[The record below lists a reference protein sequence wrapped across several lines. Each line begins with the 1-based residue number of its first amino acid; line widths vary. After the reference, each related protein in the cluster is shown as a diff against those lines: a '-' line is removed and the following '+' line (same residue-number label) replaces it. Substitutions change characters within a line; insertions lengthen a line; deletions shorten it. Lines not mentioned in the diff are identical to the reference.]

1 MRVGDFPNRRHDGQR
16 PTGRW
21 RSGTVRCVR
30 IDELDYD
37 LPEHLIAQAPLE
49 PRDASRLLIV
59 DRSDATLTDATFR
72 DLPTLL
78 RADDLVVLNTTR
90 VRAARLRLRRAT
102 GGAAEVLLLEP
113 QGDVWKALVRPARKL
128 RPGARLAGDGLEVEI
143 VEVGEAGEA
152 LVRLHAE
159 GSIDAAIARAGVMPL
174 PPYIRT
180 AAADPERYQTVF
192 SQTLGSAAAPTAGLH
207 FTPELL
213 ERVRSVCRVVE
224 VDLQVG
230 LDTFRPV
237 TAVALEEHEMHSEAY
252 AVTPAARAEITA
264 AVAAGRRVVAIGTT
278 TTRVLET
285 IADAGAPDVGRTSI
299 LLQPGVPFRTVGAL
313 VTNFHLPRSTLLA
326 LVMGLAGES
335 LIRDA
340 YAHAVREGY
349 RFYSFGDAMVI
360 V

>member
-1 MRVGDFPNRRHDGQR
+1 M
-16 PTGRW
+16 
-21 RSGTVRCVR
+21 R

-37 LPEHLIAQAPLE
+37 LPEELIAQTPVE

-59 DRSDATLTDATFR
+59 DRSNGSLTDARFR

-78 RADDLVVLNTTR
+78 RPDDLVVLNTTR
-90 VRAARLRLRRAT
+90 VRAARLALTRET
-102 GGAAEVLLLEP
+102 GGAAEALLLEP
-113 QGDVWKALVRPARKL
+113 RGDTWQALVRPARKL
-128 RPGARLAGDGLEVEI
+128 KPGARLVGSGIEVEI
-143 VEVGEAGEA
+143 IEVREAGEA
-152 LVRLHAE
+152 TVRLHAD
-159 GSIDAAIARAGVMPL
+159 GSIDAAIERAGVMPL
-174 PPYIRT
+174 PPYIRQQ
-180 AAADPERYQTVF
+180 AHDPERYQTVF
-192 SQTLGSAAAPTAGLH
+192 ARAVGSAAAPTAGLH

-213 ERVRSVCRVVE
+213 AAVRAVCPTLEVE
-224 VDLQVG
+224 LQVG

-237 TAVALEEHEMHSEAY
+237 TADALEEHAMHSEAY
-252 AVTPAARAEITA
+252 AVDPDVRARIAQ
-264 AVAAGRRVVAIGTT
+264 AVADRRRVIAIGTT

-285 IADAGAPDVGRTSI
+285 IADPAMPDSGRTSI

-335 LIRDA
+335 LIREA

>member
-1 MRVGDFPNRRHDGQR
+1 M
-16 PTGRW
+16 
-21 RSGTVRCVR
+21 R
-30 IDELDYD
+30 IDELDYH
-37 LPEHLIAQAPLE
+37 LPEELIAQTPLE

-59 DRSDATLTDATFR
+59 DRADGSLTDAHFR
-72 DLPTLL
+72 DLPSLL

-90 VRAARLRLRRAT
+90 VRAARLALRRAT

-113 QGDVWKALVRPARKL
+113 LGDVWKALVRPARKL
-128 RPGARLAGDGLEVEI
+128 RSGARLAGAGIEVEI

-152 LVRLHAE
+152 IVRLHAD
-159 GSIDAAIARAGVMPL
+159 GSIDAAIERAGAMPL

-192 SQTLGSAAAPTAGLH
+192 SREVGSAAAPTAGLH

-213 ERVRSVCRVVE
+213 AQVRDVCEVVE
-224 VDLQVG
+224 VDLRVG

-237 TAVALEEHEMHSEAY
+237 TAEALEEHPMHSEAY
-252 AVTPAARAEITA
+252 SVDAGVRAAIARA
-264 AVAAGRRVVAIGTT
+264 VVDRRRVVAIGTT

-285 IADAGAPDVGRTSI
+285 IADPAMPDAGRTEL

-340 YAHAVREGY
+340 YAHAVRERY

>member
-1 MRVGDFPNRRHDGQR
+1 
-16 PTGRW
+16 
-21 RSGTVRCVR
+21 VR
-30 IDELDYD
+30 IDDLDYE
-37 LPEHLIAQAPLE
+37 LPEELIAQTPVE

-59 DRSDATLTDATFR
+59 DRSDGSLTDAQFR
-72 DLPTLL
+72 DLPSLL
-78 RADDLVVLNTTR
+78 RADDLIVLNSTR
-90 VRAARLRLRRAT
+90 VRAARLALTRET

-128 RPGARLAGDGLEVEI
+128 KPGARLVGSGIEAEI

-152 LVRLHAE
+152 IVRLHAD
-159 GSIDAAIARAGVMPL
+159 GSIDAAIEKAGVMPL
-174 PPYIRT
+174 PPYIRLP
-180 AAADPERYQTVF
+180 ANDPERYQTVF
-192 SQTLGSAAAPTAGLH
+192 AREVGSAAAPTAGLH

-213 ERVRSVCRVVE
+213 TAVRRTCEVVE
-224 VDLQVG
+224 VDLHVG

-237 TAVALEEHEMHSEAY
+237 TVAALEEHPMHSETY
-252 AVTPAARAEITA
+252 AVEPSVRAAISQ

-285 IADAGAPDVGRTSI
+285 LADPAMPDRGRTSI

>member
-1 MRVGDFPNRRHDGQR
+1 
-16 PTGRW
+16 
-21 RSGTVRCVR
+21 VRLS
-30 IDELDYD
+30 DLDYE
-37 LPEHLIAQAPLE
+37 LPQELIAQAPLE

-59 DRSDATLTDATFR
+59 NRAAATLEDAVFR

-78 RADDLVVLNTTR
+78 RADDLVVLNSTR
-90 VRAARLRLRRAT
+90 VRAARLSVTRGT

-113 QGDVWKALVRPARKL
+113 HGDVWQALVRPARKL
-128 RPGARLAGDGLEVEI
+128 KPGALLAGNGIEVEI
-143 VEVGEAGEA
+143 VEVGMAGEA
-152 LVRLHAE
+152 IVRLHAE
-159 GSIDAAIARAGVMPL
+159 GSIDAAIERAGVMPL
-174 PPYIRT
+174 PPYIRS
-180 AAADPERYQTVF
+180 AVDDAERYQTVYAR
-192 SQTLGSAAAPTAGLH
+192 SVGSAAAPTAGLH
-207 FTPELL
+207 FTPALL
-213 ERVRSVCRVVE
+213 EKIRATCEVVE
-224 VDLQVG
+224 VDLHVG

-237 TAVALEEHEMHSEAY
+237 TVDSLEQHEMHSEWY
-252 AVTPAARAEITA
+252 SVDA
-264 AVAAGRRVVAIGTT
+264 AVRRSIASAVADGRRVMAIGTT

-285 IADAGAPDVGRTSI
+285 ISDPAAPDAGRTSI

-340 YAHAVREGY
+340 YAHAVNSGY

>member
-1 MRVGDFPNRRHDGQR
+1 M
-16 PTGRW
+16 
-21 RSGTVRCVR
+21 R

-37 LPEHLIAQAPLE
+37 LPEELIAQTPAE

-59 DRSDATLTDATFR
+59 DRAAGTLEDAVFA
-72 DLPTLL
+72 DLPALL
-78 RADDLVVLNTTR
+78 RPDDLVVLNSTR
-90 VRAARLRLRRAT
+90 VRAARLPLRRST
-102 GGAAEVLLLEP
+102 GGAAEALLLEP
-113 QGDVWKALVRPARKL
+113 HGDTWKALVRPARKL
-128 RPGARLAGDGLEVEI
+128 KPGMRLSGNGIEVEI

-152 LVRLHAE
+152 VVRLHAE
-159 GSIDAAIARAGVMPL
+159 GSIDAAIEQAGVLPL
-174 PPYIRT
+174 PPYIRQ
-180 AAADPERYQTVF
+180 AAADPGRYQTVYARAI
-192 SQTLGSAAAPTAGLH
+192 GSAAAPTAGLH
-207 FTPELL
+207 FTPALL
-213 ERVRSVCRVVE
+213 ERVRATCEVAE
-224 VDLQVG
+224 VDLRVG

-237 TAVALEEHEMHSEAY
+237 TADSLEQHEMHSEAY
-252 AVTPAARAEITA
+252 AVDPATRAVIARA
-264 AVAAGRRVVAIGTT
+264 VAEGRRVVAIGTT

-285 IADAGAPDVGRTSI
+285 LADPAMPDAGRTSI

-340 YAHAVREGY
+340 YAHAVHERY

>member
-1 MRVGDFPNRRHDGQR
+1 MRY
-16 PTGRW
+16 
-21 RSGTVRCVR
+21 VR

-37 LPEHLIAQAPLE
+37 LPEGLIAQTPVE

-59 DRSDATLTDATFR
+59 DRRTRQLHDATFR

-78 RADDLVVLNTTR
+78 RTDDLVVLNSTR
-90 VRAARLRLRRAT
+90 VRAARLALTRET

-113 QGDVWKALVRPARKL
+113 YGDIWKALVRPARKL
-128 RPGARLAGDGLEVEI
+128 KPGARLNGRGIDVEI

-152 LVRLHAE
+152 MVRLHAD
-159 GSIDAAIARAGVMPL
+159 GSIDAAIERAGVMPL
-174 PPYIRT
+174 PPYIHQE
-180 AAADPERYQTVF
+180 AEDPDRYQTVYA
-192 SQTLGSAAAPTAGLH
+192 QAIGSAAAPTAGLH

-213 ERVRSVCRVVE
+213 AATRATCEVVE
-224 VDLQVG
+224 VDLHVG

-237 TAVALEEHEMHSEAY
+237 VVDSLEEHDMHSEAY
-252 AVTPAARAEITA
+252 VVDPAVRARIAQ
-264 AVAAGRRVVAIGTT
+264 AVAEGRRVIAIGTT

-285 IADAGAPDVGRTSI
+285 IADPSAPSSGRTSL

-335 LIRDA
+335 LTRNA